1 MSEFTYGNI
10 IRMADKPK
18 LYEFLPTGTPTMKL
32 NEDWLAFFTPS
43 GAL

>member
-10 IRMADKPK
+10 IRMTDKPK

-32 NEDWLAFFTPS
+32 NEDS
-43 GAL
+43 GAA